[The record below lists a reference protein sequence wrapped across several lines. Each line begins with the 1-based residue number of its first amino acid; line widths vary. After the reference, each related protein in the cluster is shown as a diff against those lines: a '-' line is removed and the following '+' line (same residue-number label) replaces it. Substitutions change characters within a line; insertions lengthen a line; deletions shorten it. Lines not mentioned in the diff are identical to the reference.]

1 LSSHKTFQINWE
13 LIYMSR
19 EAVGLDGL
27 TDPQREGAAL
37 IAAGIAPSAIAE
49 RLSVERSTV
58 SRWQRDKRFRSAV
71 AALVAERDGEL
82 AGALRE
88 LAMLAVD
95 RIEDCLSSPDPAVRL
110 KAAALVMQS
119 IGAARMMKASI
130 GAAPDHAE
138 SAG

>member
-1 LSSHKTFQINWE
+1 
-13 LIYMSR
+13 MSR